1 MTYNAEKS
9 VKPSDL
15 VPEGDKPIAIVVGA
29 IAVGSVSMTV
39 RTKAIY
45 NYYYCWF
52 FFMQVKLKDS
62 EGAI

>member
-39 RTKAIY
+39 RTWLFITTIIAGISSCK
-45 NYYYCWF
+45 
-52 FFMQVKLKDS
+52 
-62 EGAI
+62 